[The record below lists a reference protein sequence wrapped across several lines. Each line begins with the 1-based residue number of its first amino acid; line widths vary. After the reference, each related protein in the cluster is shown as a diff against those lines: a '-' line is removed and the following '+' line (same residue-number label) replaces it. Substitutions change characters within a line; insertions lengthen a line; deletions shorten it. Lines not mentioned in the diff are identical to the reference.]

1 MLYRIYS
8 LFLSLQ
14 LFFKALSG
22 GVYAAFYCS
31 QREGELLGY
40 FVVFIAGDVQTIT
53 LHPTSRCQ
61 AKMEIKKESSE
72 CLTLTFARS
81 G

>member
-1 MLYRIYS
+1 MLYRGCS
-8 LFLSLQ
+8 LFLPLQ
-14 LFFKALSG
+14 LFFEALSG
-22 GVYAAFYCS
+22 SVYAAFYRS
-31 QREGELLGY
+31 QRESEFLGY
-40 FVVFIAGDVQTIT
+40 FVVFIASDVQTVT

>member
-1 MLYRIYS
+1 
-8 LFLSLQ
+8 
-14 LFFKALSG
+14 
-22 GVYAAFYCS
+22 
-31 QREGELLGY
+31 LGY
-40 FVVFIAGDVQTIT
+40 LVVFIAGDVQAVT
-53 LHPTSRCQ
+53 LHPTSICQ

>member
-1 MLYRIYS
+1 MLYRICS

-14 LFFKALSG
+14 LFFEAHQG

-31 QREGELLGY
+31 QREGEFLGY
-40 FVVFIAGDVQTIT
+40 FVVFITGDVQTVT

-61 AKMEIKKESSE
+61 AKMDIKKESSE